1 MAGRAHTQQSQ
12 QWAGMLAVLIM
23 AGLVAAWALIPSVVL
38 EQTWQAERAQLR
50 AWAGERTEHWI
61 ATQALPAIA
70 RMAEDAVKTA
80 GGLGSS
86 GIERWLAD
94 RSYASVLWLS
104 IVTYRS
110 YALVMWLLL
119 GIPLLLAAA
128 VDGFYVR
135 EIRKNAF
142 ISQSPIRH
150 KIGVHF
156 MRIVGIAAVIWLMLP
171 VPMPLIVAPTVL
183 LFKAL
188 SIWLWMG
195 NLQKRL

>member
-1 MAGRAHTQQSQ
+1 MAGRARPTPRL
-12 QWAGMLAVLIM
+12 G
-23 AGLVAAWALIPSVVL
+23 GGENGALDRHPL
-38 EQTWQAERAQLR
+38 
-50 AWAGERTEHWI
+50 G
-61 ATQALPAIA
+61 LPAIV

-94 RSYASVLWLS
+94 RTYASVLWLS
-104 IVTYRS
+104 IVTYRA

>member
-1 MAGRAHTQQSQ
+1 MARQATKKQGEWWVFVATI
-12 QWAGMLAVLIM
+12 MLV
-23 AGLVAAWALIPSVVL
+23 GFVAAWALIPSRVL

-61 ATQALPAIA
+61 ATQAMPAIF

-80 GGLGSS
+80 GGLGGS

-94 RSYASVLWLS
+94 RTYASVLWLS
-104 IVTYRS
+104 IMTFRT

-156 MRIVGIAAVIWLMLP
+156 MRIVGIAIVIWLMLP

>member
-1 MAGRAHTQQSQ
+1 MAGRAHTHQPQ
-12 QWAGMLAVLIM
+12 QWAGMLAALIM
-23 AGLVAAWALIPSVVL
+23 AGLVAAWALIPSVAL
-38 EQTWQAERAQLR
+38 ERTWQAERAQLR
-50 AWAGERTEHWI
+50 AWAGERTENWI
-61 ATQALPAIA
+61 ATQALPAIV

-94 RSYASVLWLS
+94 RTYASVLWLS
-104 IVTYRS
+104 IMMYRS

-135 EIRKNAF
+135 EIRKNSF

-156 MRIVGIAAVIWLMLP
+156 MRIVGIAIVIWLMLP
-171 VPMPLIVAPTVL
+171 TPMPLIAAPMVL

-188 SIWLWMG
+188 SIWLWVS

>member
-1 MAGRAHTQQSQ
+1 MAGKTHHQSQ
-12 QWAGMLAVLIM
+12 QWTGFLAILALV
-23 AGLVAAWALIPSVVL
+23 GLVAAWALIPSVVL

-61 ATQALPAIA
+61 ATQALPAIV

-94 RSYASVLWLS
+94 RTYASVLWLS
-104 IVTYRS
+104 IVTYRA
-110 YALVMWLLL
+110 YELVMWLLL